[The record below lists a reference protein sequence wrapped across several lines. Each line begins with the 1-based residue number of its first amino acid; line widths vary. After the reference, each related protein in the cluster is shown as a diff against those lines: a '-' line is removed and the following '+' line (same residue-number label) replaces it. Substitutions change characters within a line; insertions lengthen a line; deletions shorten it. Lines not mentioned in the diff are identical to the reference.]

1 MPFYVLKGD
10 LVTMNVDAIVNA
22 SNVNLKMVEGVG
34 RAIFH
39 KAGDKELA
47 AACKQIGTCNVG
59 DAVKTPSF
67 NLSNCKIIIHAVAPI
82 YMNGKHG
89 EEKLL
94 ISAYKKCFQILD
106 EENLHSIAFPLLS
119 GEFNYPLKDAYQVAF
134 KVIMEY
140 LKTHPENNIYLV
152 MYKNFPTTV
161 DDDLQEKLTKF
172 ITSTY
177 SSKLEHKDLTIAKD
191 NLEFVETVRKYQD
204 ETKTSDEKLI
214 SDGNLSR
221 KLFQELVTNPA
232 FIPSK
237 TVCLAFAIAMK
248 LDKNN
253 TIKLLQSCG
262 YNLVESNLLDSI
274 VNFYIDQKNYDI
286 YKINNSLFS
295 YSLGPLG
302 AYGY

>member
-39 KAGDKELA
+39 KAGDKELT
-47 AACKQIGTCNVG
+47 AACKNIGSCKVG
-59 DAVKTPSF
+59 DAVKTESF
-67 NLSNCKIIIHAVAPI
+67 NMTNCKIIIHAVAPI

-94 ISAYKKCFQILD
+94 ISTYKKAFKILD

-119 GEFNYPLKDAYQVAF
+119 GEFNYPLKDAYHVAF

-140 LKTHPENNIYLV
+140 LKTHPENTIYLV

-161 DDDLQEKLTKF
+161 DDALQDELTKF

-191 NLEFVETVRKYQD
+191 NLKFVDTVRKYQN
-204 ETKTSDEKLI
+204 ETNTSDEQLI
-214 SDGNLSR
+214 MDGNLSR
-221 KLFQELVTNPA
+221 KLFSELVTNPS
-232 FIPSK
+232 FIPNK

-248 LDKNN
+248 LNRKD
-253 TIKLLQSCG
+253 TINLLQSCG

-274 VNFYIDQKNYDI
+274 VNFYIDQKNYDV

-295 YSLGPLG
+295 YSLEPLG